1 MEIQKLVE
9 SPEGEHINDLA
20 WDQATGTLDVHV
32 LEGEASKIEQS
43 VREVVG
49 ENYRFVEDVYS
60 ARELEAQA
68 LELAQ
73 SAVDAGIHVVSV
85 RTTENNSGLVVSVAE
100 SSTTQR
106 RAAQDVDGLASAGG
120 VPVVVETTAED
131 PAMATGWRWGD
142 SSPFYGG
149 ARIYKPANGYSC
161 TSAFPVVA
169 PITGG
174 YQTAILTADHCGA
187 IGDAWRSGQAN
198 GNNWALGTM
207 QDGNSG
213 GSDFKRLSL
222 ENGAG
227 IQGRVY
233 TGSYT
238 SSTSLGVKAR
248 YYPIA
253 GDIICPSGAYS
264 GLNCLAEV
272 QTTGDVLCF
281 FPESLCYNNLITV
294 HSTTDSPLFGKGD
307 SGGPV
312 VAGWNGGVL
321 GMGVITGVNTG
332 GSNVKPCNGDTSAR
346 SCSVVGYIA
355 NIKAF
360 FDNNP
365 TWNLLGG

>member
-20 WDQATGTLDVHV
+20 WDRATGTLDVHV